1 MVKIKQNP
9 KEYREDK
16 DKGGD
21 RDEIRQIQ
29 ILMLLCL
36 CLSSEGTL
44 YDLLKMALE
53 TPGQRTLN
61 RVTPPEDVSIDGLFE
76 WLGELFG
83 EAEVTEGERD
93 LLLWQNDIKN
103 MWPAISELKAI
114 EEKLGF
120 KISIEK
126 KS

>member
-1 MVKIKQNP
+1 MVKIKHNP
-9 KEYREDK
+9 KGYREDR
-16 DKGGD
+16 GGD

-36 CLSSEGTL
+36 FLSREGTL
-44 YDLLKMALE
+44 YDLLKMALA

-61 RVTPPEDVSIDGLFE
+61 RLTPPEDISIDGLFE

-93 LLLWQNDIKN
+93 LILWQNDIKN
-103 MWPAISELKAI
+103 MFPAISELKAI
-114 EEKLGF
+114 EDKLGF
-120 KISIEK
+120 KINIEK
-126 KS
+126 KI